1 MQLMTTDRL
10 VTGDGSESSVRYMQ
24 VDAIQLVWSH
34 NCEHG
39 VINGFD
45 VAAEDENGERLPA
58 DSGVERGS
66 IFAVTEEYIQIGP
79 EQVLA
84 RIPTVAGEKG
94 TEISSAD
101 FHPSE
106 EMMSP
111 S

>member
-1 MQLMTTDRL
+1 MTTDR
-10 VTGDGSESSVRYMQ
+10 VVSGDGSESRVRYMQ
-24 VDAIQLVWSH
+24 VDTIQLVWTH
-34 NCEHG
+34 DCEHG

-45 VAAEDENGERLPA
+45 VTVEDENGMPLPA

-66 IFAVTEEYIQIGP
+66 IFAVAEEYLQIGP

-106 EMMSP
+106 EMMLR
-111 S
+111 